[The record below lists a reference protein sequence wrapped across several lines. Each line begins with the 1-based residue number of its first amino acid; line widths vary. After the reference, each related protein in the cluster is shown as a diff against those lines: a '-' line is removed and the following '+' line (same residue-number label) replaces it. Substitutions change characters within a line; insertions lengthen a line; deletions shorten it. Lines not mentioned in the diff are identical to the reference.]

1 MLLGTNSQTGS
12 DSQSHREALNVP
24 HLAGTLGPGLP
35 ELLDLVMTAHH
46 TILISS
52 FIV

>member
-1 MLLGTNSQTGS
+1 MLGDQLTDWIRQP
-12 DSQSHREALNVP
+12 HREALNVP
-24 HLAGTLGPGLP
+24 LLAGTLGPGLP